1 MMQQEIYGNGPKKL
15 LIQITNQNHICFMEE
30 VLKTVF
36 LLILLVIVDMVLQQ
50 EHIQHVA
57 FVQHFI

>member
-36 LLILLVIVDMVLQQ
+36 PRDRR
-50 EHIQHVA
+50 
-57 FVQHFI
+57 HFRDAAG